1 MVKKISQNIIIGKNI
16 GISIRELNKV
26 VDPRFWVYR
35 HLRTFGAR
43 RHWRILGSMHER
55 EVGSGFFMGGKKRY
69 FGSGRQEIKKN
80 RENREQL
87 RKKNLESFW

>member
-1 MVKKISQNIIIGKNI
+1 M
-16 GISIRELNKV
+16 
-26 VDPRFWVYR
+26 
-35 HLRTFGAR
+35 
-43 RHWRILGSMHER
+43 
-55 EVGSGFFMGGKKRY
+55 GSGFFMGGKKRY